1 MMMML
6 MLMMMLMMMRLKTT
20 TTPMPPTKERSSL
33 LCHQNDC
40 SMMTTMFSSNMRE
53 RTHRREGVGDIFA
66 YVVFLV
72 KRT

>member
-1 MMMML
+1 MMMM
-6 MLMMMLMMMRLKTT
+6 MMMMMMRLKTT

-33 LCHQNDC
+33 LCHQIEC
-40 SMMTTMFSSNMRE
+40 SLMTTMMISNTRE